1 MSEVTIVAV
10 ALAGRGAAVEKAIA
24 GGIDG
29 RRGEKKGGRRP
40 GKAPT
45 FQRRVVG
52 NYVKRR
58 ERGDAVECERGRRER
73 RSSVGRSARRR
84 RCGGGLPPVGGWKK
98 PMLVK
103 ARAWLTHLLR
113 VEPVAG
119 VDADRLCARSA
130 REGSGG
136 VVGVSN
142 GQARAAQRA
151 AGGHRAQ
158 LESWVHKTR
167 VLVVSDTNFLSCQTQ
182 NWWSTKLDGPN
193 SRTRHFVISWL

>member
-73 RSSVGRSARRR
+73 RRSVGRSARRR

-151 AGGHRAQ
+151 AGGHRATIGELLSQ
-158 LESWVHKTR
+158 
-167 VLVVSDTNFLSCQTQ
+167 VSVRKFLSCQTQ
-182 NWWSTKLDGPN
+182 NWWSTKLDGPIREPGN
-193 SRTRHFVISWL
+193 S